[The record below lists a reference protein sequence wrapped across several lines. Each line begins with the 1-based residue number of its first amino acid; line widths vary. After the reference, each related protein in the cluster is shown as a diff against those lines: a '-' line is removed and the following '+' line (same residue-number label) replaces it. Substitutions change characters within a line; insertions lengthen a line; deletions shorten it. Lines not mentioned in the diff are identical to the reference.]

1 MVLAIRREYLKAMH
15 ERYAKAC
22 SRAEKSRLID
32 EVIATLGYHRKYA
45 IKVLKNLP
53 AEHPKQP
60 KRHRKQKYLEALP
73 IIRMVWE
80 LLDYPCAERLKPML
94 LSTAELLASHGNI
107 HLTEDLRVALS
118 SISCSTLAR
127 RIKEWSSSE
136 LKPDKHLEKKHIA
149 ERKVD

>member
-1 MVLAIRREYLKAMH
+1 MRMALSIRREYLKAMH

-53 AEHPKQP
+53 AEQPKPP

-73 IIRMVWE
+73 TIRLIWE
-80 LLDYPCAERLKPML
+80 ILDYPCAERLKPML
-94 LSTAELLASHGNI
+94 LSTAKLLASDGKI
-107 HLTEDLRVALS
+107 IELTEELKVAFS
-118 SISCSTLAR
+118 SISRSTLAR
-127 RIKEWSSSE
+127 RIKEWSSPS
-136 LKPDKHLEKKHIA
+136 
-149 ERKVD
+149 